1 MIGCNEVWLY
11 RALCM
16 AGFPSYKNFHSMS
29 IAIKDLTLKSA
40 LTHPLL
46 PSHRDKRL
54 QIICIFCMQFC
65 GIKFCNYMISE
76 QQTGYLFTYLSIVD
90 FIVAGS
96 WHNGTEFIRLPIH
109 PSLLPNIVMVIT
121 LISLLAFLDILN
133 SVDCTFT
140 YILLFS
146 PLSLVSD

>member
-1 MIGCNEVWLY
+1 
-11 RALCM
+11 M

-90 FIVAGS
+90 LIIAGS
-96 WHNGTEFIRLPIH
+96 
-109 PSLLPNIVMVIT
+109 
-121 LISLLAFLDILN
+121 
-133 SVDCTFT
+133 
-140 YILLFS
+140 
-146 PLSLVSD
+146 

>member
-1 MIGCNEVWLY
+1 MTVQGATHGRFPFTQKFPFNVHRRQGLDLKV
-11 RALCM
+11 RADSPT
-16 AGFPSYKNFHSMS
+16 F
-29 IAIKDLTLKSA
+29 
-40 LTHPLL
+40 

-54 QIICIFCMQFC
+54 QNPCIFYMQSC
-65 GIKFCNYMISE
+65 INVCNYMISE
-76 QQTGYLFTYLSIVD
+76 QRTGYLFTYLSIVD

-133 SVDCTFT
+133 SVDCKFT